1 MEANE
6 YIKILDNLIFS
17 MEDDLRIAKKNK
29 NESMIKLLSENIEL
43 NKNFRRKF
51 IAKSLQISK

>member
-17 MEDDLRIAKKNK
+17 MEDDLRIAKKNN

-43 NKNFRRKF
+43 NKNFKQKF
-51 IAKSLQISK
+51 IAKSLHISK

>member
-1 MEANE
+1 MKAKE

-17 MEDDLRIAKKNK
+17 MEDDLRIAKKNN

-43 NKNFRRKF
+43 NKNFRQKF
-51 IAKSLQISK
+51 IAKNLHISK

>member
-1 MEANE
+1 MEAKE

-17 MEDDLRIAKKNK
+17 MEHDLRIAKKNN

-43 NKNFRRKF
+43 NKNFKQKF
-51 IAKSLQISK
+51 IAKSLHI

>member
-1 MEANE
+1 MEAKE

-17 MEDDLRIAKKNK
+17 MEDDLRIAKKNN

>member
-1 MEANE
+1 MEAKE

-17 MEDDLRIAKKNK
+17 MEDDLRIAKKNN

-51 IAKSLQISK
+51 IAKNLNISK

>member
-1 MEANE
+1 MKANE
-6 YIKILDNLIFS
+6 YIKILDNLISS
-17 MEDDLRIAKKNK
+17 MENDLRIAKKNG

-51 IAKSLQISK
+51 MAKSLHISK

>member
-1 MEANE
+1 
-6 YIKILDNLIFS
+6 

>member
-1 MEANE
+1 MEAKE

>member
-17 MEDDLRIAKKNK
+17 MEDDLRFAKKNK

-51 IAKSLQISK
+51 IAESLHTSK

>member
-1 MEANE
+1 MEAKE

-17 MEDDLRIAKKNK
+17 MEDDLKIAKKNK

>member
-1 MEANE
+1 MKAKE

-17 MEDDLRIAKKNK
+17 MEDDLRIAKKNN

-43 NKNFRRKF
+43 NKNFRQKF
-51 IAKSLQISK
+51 IAKSLYISK